1 MSWLTKI
8 ALKKR
13 WLSFVFVLLITG
25 ASVWATVTLKME
37 LIPDIE
43 LPVTS
48 VVTIFPQ
55 AKPDEVM
62 ERVTVSVESAI
73 WGISGL
79 EQLLSTSTEGTSFTL
94 AMFDYGTDM
103 ERVNSTIAQNL
114 TELDLPSEVRDLPS
128 QMPQLKENPR
138 LYPININMLPV
149 VMLSLSG
156 DIPSN
161 QLQQIAVT
169 EIMPELELIEGVYHV
184 GLEGGSQEKVL
195 VTLDA
200 IKMNDAGISLSQV
213 AGVLAI
219 QEYSSLEQVE
229 NTTLTTDALL
239 LKDVARIDLGP
250 PPGAAISRTNG
261 NPSVSIMV
269 LKETEANTVS
279 VANAVM
285 DEVARIQATLGE
297 GVEIV
302 TILDQSEFIEESI
315 RELFREAVIGAVLA
329 VLIVFLFLMAFRA
342 SLVTAISIP

>member
-1 MSWLTKI
+1 MSWLTRI

-13 WLSFVFVLLITG
+13 WLSFAFVLLITG

-48 VVTIFPQ
+48 VVTVYPQ

-62 ERVTVSVESAI
+62 DKVTIPVESAI
-73 WGISGL
+73 SGIDGL
-79 EQLLSTSTEGTSFTL
+79 EQLISTSTEGSSFTL

-103 ERVNSTIAQNL
+103 ERVNSIIAQNL
-114 TELDLPSEVRDLPS
+114 SQLDLPSEVRDLPA
-128 QMPQLKENPR
+128 QMPQLKENPQ
-138 LYPININMLPV
+138 LYPIDINMLPV

-156 DIPSN
+156 DLPSD
-161 QLQQIAVT
+161 QLQEIAIT
-169 EIMPELELIEGVYHV
+169 ELMPSLELVEGVYHV
-184 GLEGGSQEKVL
+184 GLEGGSMEKVL

-200 IKMNDAGISLSQV
+200 PKMNDAGISLSQV
-213 AGVLAI
+213 GGVLAT
-219 QEYSSLEQVE
+219 QGFSSLEQIE
-229 NTTLTTDALL
+229 NAALGTDAPL
-239 LKDVARIDLGP
+239 LKDIARVDLGP

-285 DEVARIQATLGE
+285 SEVARIQATLGD
-297 GVEIV
+297 GV
-302 TILDQSEFIEESI
+302 
-315 RELFREAVIGAVLA
+315 
-329 VLIVFLFLMAFRA
+329 
-342 SLVTAISIP
+342 